1 MEWCA
6 IYRTYFINVA
16 VLLTDG
22 YMKKST
28 VGRTLYY
35 YGKEVMKH
43 WPFFILGIGASFGY
57 AFFLTFLN
65 AIAVSNIIDKVG
77 SGAVSADNVL
87 MEFLPD
93 ILLLI
98 GANVAGQVCSKLQDY
113 SVWKLEILGYYDL
126 STLVFDRLSNQSMTF
141 HNSRFGGSLVSQ
153 TSKFTGAFAQLINL
167 FMYSLVPM
175 ITSTILTIVLLAP
188 LVPIYVVILSI
199 ILVIYTIVVWRLF
212 RRSLPLNNEAAKA
225 QNRLSGVLS
234 DAITNIMAVKTA
246 GREGYEKEHF
256 TRVNKEVRSADSKR
270 MHATL
275 FSASVAAGIIVIIM
289 VVQTIFV
296 AGGNAWYGISA
307 GTLVM
312 IFTYT
317 HNLMLRYN
325 MLNSNMIA
333 INRAFGDASEMTINL
348 DEPLLVDDAEDAVE
362 LKVTDGEIAFENLVF
377 YYTDGVT
384 EDGEVLDDEA
394 YSDSTSESG
403 EDEVYADSTYKSS
416 EDEVYPYSTS
426 KSGKD
431 EGYKRWGDNVFDNFS
446 MTIHGGERVGLVG
459 ESGSGKT
466 TLTKLLLRLADIQEG
481 TIRIDG
487 QDISKVTQVS
497 LRKQIAYVP
506 QEPLLFHRTIAEN
519 ISYGRPDASMDEI
532 IKAAKE
538 ANAYNFIQKLPK
550 GFDTVTGER
559 GVKLSGGQKQRVAIA
574 RAILTDAPILV
585 LDEATSALD
594 SESERL
600 IQEALA
606 NLMKDRTSI
615 VIAHRLSTVASLDRI
630 VVLKDGKITESG
642 THDDLISKDG
652 EYEKLWERQTN
663 AFKVL

>member
-1 MEWCA
+1 
-6 IYRTYFINVA
+6 
-16 VLLTDG
+16 
-22 YMKKST
+22 MKKST

-212 RRSLPLNNEAAKA
+212 RRSLPLNNEAAEA

-256 TRVNKEVRSADSKR
+256 TKVNKEVRAADSKR

-275 FSASVAAGIIVIIM
+275 LSASVAAGIIVVIM
-289 VVQTIFV
+289 VVQTVFV
-296 AGGNAWYGISA
+296 SGGNAWYGISA

-312 IFTYT
+312 IFSYT
-317 HNLMLRYN
+317 HNLTLRFN
-325 MLNSNMIA
+325 MLNSNMIT

-348 DEPLLVDDAEDAVE
+348 DEPLLVDDADDAVE
-362 LKVTDGEIAFENLVF
+362 LEVNDGEISFENLVF

-384 EDGEVLDDEA
+384 EDGEVLDDEV
-394 YSDSTSESG
+394 YSDGTS
-403 EDEVYADSTYKSS
+403 KSS
-416 EDEVYPYSTS
+416 EDEVYSDSTS

-431 EGYKRWGDNVFDNFS
+431 EENKRWGDNVFNDFS

-652 EYEKLWERQTN
+652 EYAKLWERQTN

>member
-1 MEWCA
+1 
-6 IYRTYFINVA
+6 
-16 VLLTDG
+16 
-22 YMKKST
+22 MKKST

-212 RRSLPLNNEAAKA
+212 RRSLPLNNEAAEA

-256 TRVNKEVRSADSKR
+256 TKVNKEVRWADSKR

-275 FSASVAAGIIVIIM
+275 LSASVAAGIIVIIM

-333 INRAFGDASEMTINL
+333 INRAFGDASGMTVNL
-348 DEPLLVDDAEDAVE
+348 DEPLLVDDAEDATE
-362 LKVTDGEIAFENLVF
+362 LVVTNGQIEFENLTF
-377 YYTDGVT
+377 HYTDGMT
-384 EDGEVLDDEA
+384 EDGEILTDDVMENVN
-394 YSDSTSESG
+394 STDEESLRGGVDNSE
-403 EDEVYADSTYKSS
+403 EDPSLS
-416 EDEVYPYSTS
+416 
-426 KSGKD
+426 
-431 EGYKRWGDNVFDNFS
+431 RGDNVFDNFS
-446 MTIHGGERVGLVG
+446 MTIQAGERVGLVG

-506 QEPLLFHRTIAEN
+506 QEPLLFHRTISEN
-519 ISYGRPDASMDEI
+519 IAYGRPDASMDEI

-538 ANAYNFIQKLPK
+538 ANAYNFIEKLPQ
-550 GFDTVTGER
+550 GFDTLTGER

-600 IQEALA
+600 IQEALS
-606 NLMKDRTSI
+606 NLMKDRTAI

-630 VVLKDGKITESG
+630 IVLKDGNISESG
-642 THDDLISKDG
+642 THEELVNRNGD
-652 EYEKLWERQTN
+652 YAWLWERQTN
-663 AFKVL
+663 AFKVI

>member
-1 MEWCA
+1 
-6 IYRTYFINVA
+6 
-16 VLLTDG
+16 
-22 YMKKST
+22 MKKST

-93 ILLLI
+93 ILLLV

-188 LVPIYVVILSI
+188 LVPIYVVILSV

-348 DEPLLVDDAEDAVE
+348 DEPLLVDDAEDATE
-362 LKVTDGEIAFENLVF
+362 LVVTNGEIEFENLTF
-377 YYTDGVT
+377 YYTDGMT
-384 EDGEVLDDEA
+384 EDGEILPDDEVENV
-394 YSDSTSESG
+394 DSTEEESL
-403 EDEVYADSTYKSS
+403 S
-416 EDEVYPYSTS
+416 
-426 KSGKD
+426 
-431 EGYKRWGDNVFDNFS
+431 RGDNVFDNFS
-446 MTIHGGERVGLVG
+446 MTIQAGERVGLVG

-506 QEPLLFHRTIAEN
+506 QEPLLFHRTISEN
-519 ISYGRPDASMDEI
+519 IAYGRPDASMDEI

-538 ANAYNFIQKLPK
+538 ANAYNFIEKLPQ
-550 GFDTVTGER
+550 GFDTLTGER

-600 IQEALA
+600 IQEALS
-606 NLMKDRTSI
+606 NLMKDRTAI

-630 VVLKDGKITESG
+630 IVLKDGNISESG
-642 THDDLISKDG
+642 THEELVNRNGD
-652 EYEKLWERQTN
+652 YARLWERQTN